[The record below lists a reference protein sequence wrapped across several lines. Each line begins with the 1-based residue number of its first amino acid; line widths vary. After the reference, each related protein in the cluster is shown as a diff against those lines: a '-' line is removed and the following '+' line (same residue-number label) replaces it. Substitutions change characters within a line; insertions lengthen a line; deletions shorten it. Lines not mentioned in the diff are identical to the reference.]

1 MTASPTQERREPPAT
16 PGVVSR
22 VLIPVALSL
31 ISALYL
37 LPYIR
42 TGWIP
47 HDEGTIAQ
55 PAERVLLGEL
65 PHRDFIDMYTGGLT
79 FLHAAAFRLFEPS
92 LLVPRLILLAVTLVW
107 IPAVYA
113 IARRFVRPV
122 AAAGVA
128 LLALVWSVPNYFA
141 ALPSWYNLFFATF
154 FLAAL
159 IHYVETERRRYLL
172 IAGVFAGLSM
182 IMKIVGIYLIAAGL
196 LFLAYRAAEAHAAPA
211 TADATGSAP
220 GPGYR
225 RNEGRLWFSVGLTA
239 CLVLFLAVLLLT
251 LGRHTDA
258 TYLYHFFVPGAAA
271 AIVIGTIEWTRSAD
285 GAFRARLS
293 GLVGD
298 ALWLLAGAAMPV
310 LIFTLP
316 FLLTGSLADVWR
328 GVFVIPAR
336 RLTDTVVSPPS
347 LAVGMVGLAVF
358 MLVLR
363 GVDRIHSAV
372 AAALAALLLLAPFV
386 VTTFPQMVI
395 VAAQSSVSVIVVAGC
410 VLLLRRLRDDVV
422 AKEVRDK
429 AAAALFVLALCTLIQ
444 FPYAYVIYFL
454 YVAPLVVIAGA
465 AVHALW
471 HGPPRRAPAGLLVT
485 ILIFAALWV
494 NHASPVATGLH
505 YRPGTNTAVIAL
517 PRAGGLR
524 ASPRDSAT
532 YTELVARIGEHTMTN
547 SIYAG
552 PDAPE
557 VYFLSGTRNPTPH
570 LFEFFEDEDAR
581 DARLLQAI
589 DSLGINV
596 AVINLWPDFTPRV
609 GPTMMRELEKRMP
622 MTDTIGRFLLLWRDA
637 GPP

>member
-1 MTASPTQERREPPAT
+1 MTASPTEERREPPAT
-16 PGVVSR
+16 PGTGSR
-22 VLIPVALSL
+22 VLVPLALSL
-31 ISALYL
+31 LSALYL

-65 PHRDFIDMYTGGLT
+65 PHRDFVDMYTGGLT
-79 FLHAAAFRLFEPS
+79 FLHAAAFRLAEPS

-107 IPAVYA
+107 ILTVYA
-113 IARRFVRPV
+113 IARRFVRPA

-141 ALPSWYNLFFATF
+141 ALPSWYNLFLATF

-159 IHYVETERRRYLL
+159 IRYVETERRRYLL
-172 IAGVFAGLSM
+172 VAGVFAGLSM
-182 IMKIVGIYLIAAGL
+182 IMKIVGIYLVAAGL
-196 LFLAYRAAEAHAAPA
+196 LFLAYRAAG
-211 TADATGSAP
+211 ADAGAAGAATGQAP
-220 GPGYR
+220 EHR
-225 RNEGRLWFSVGLTA
+225 RDEGRRWFSVIVSA

-251 LGRHTDA
+251 LGRHIDA
-258 TYLYHFFVPGAAA
+258 TYLYHFFVPGAATA
-271 AIVIGTIEWTRSAD
+271 LAIGAIEWTRPAD
-285 GAFRARLS
+285 SAFRERLR
-293 GLVGD
+293 GLLGD
-298 ALWLLAGAAMPV
+298 ALWLLAGAAVPV
-310 LIFTLP
+310 LAFALP
-316 FLLTGSLADVWR
+316 FLVTDSLADVWR

-336 RLTDTVVSPPS
+336 RLTDAVVPPPA
-347 LAVGMVGLAVF
+347 LAAGMVGLAIVV
-358 MLVLR
+358 LILR
-363 GVDRIHSAV
+363 GVDRIHG
-372 AAALAALLLLAPFV
+372 AAAGALAVLLLLAPFV
-386 VTTFPQMVI
+386 VTTFPQMVV
-395 VAAQSSVSVIVVAGC
+395 VAAQSSVPVIVVTGC
-410 VLLLRRLRDDVV
+410 VLLLRRRRDHAV
-422 AKEVRDK
+422 AKKLRDK

-471 HGPPRRAPAGLLVT
+471 HRPPRRAPAGLLAT
-485 ILIFAALWV
+485 ILIFAGLWV

-517 PRAGGLR
+517 QRAGGLR
-524 ASPRDSAT
+524 VSPRDSAT
-532 YTELVARIGEHTMTN
+532 YTELVARIGEHTVTN

-596 AVINLWPDFTPRV
+596 AVINQWPDFTP
-609 GPTMMRELEKRMP
+609 GPSPAMMRELEERMP

-637 GPP
+637 GRP